1 MKNNIYFLIGLL
13 LLLLL
18 LFSPLSIQA
27 ISEEDFSPACHDQ
40 IASTVND
47 PSYPKG
53 CQPFGGSQNAT
64 CCSSTKKID
73 NTNLVS
79 FFDNLG
85 YPVLI
90 TWKVLCPQK
99 TVSFQLLPGDDCYAE
114 ANTLCGRVNT
124 KSTTCSLPQNS
135 ACCATNT
142 NLPTPIPT
150 PTPTPVSTC
159 PNNCS
164 DHGFCSSSD
173 GCICDYGWTGS
184 DCATPNTA
192 TTIPCP
198 NNCSDHGFCSSSDG
212 CICDYGWTGSD
223 CSVTT
228 SATITAEE
236 KEAIQLIATA
246 LVNIIDLDDQALQE
260 IKDEDHSSKDYIPL
274 LTLLSIAIQSLI
286 DARDSLETDPDLE
299 QLREDEPRALS
310 KIDRSLKSS
319 INKHKRASK
328 TVEQIINNPK
338 VNEDESFLSRLLKK
352 TKKYLTNGRGLVQ
365 STVIIVTSVRG

>member
-184 DCATPNTA
+184 DC
-192 TTIPCP
+192 
-198 NNCSDHGFCSSSDG
+198 
-212 CICDYGWTGSD
+212 
-223 CSVTT
+223 SVTT